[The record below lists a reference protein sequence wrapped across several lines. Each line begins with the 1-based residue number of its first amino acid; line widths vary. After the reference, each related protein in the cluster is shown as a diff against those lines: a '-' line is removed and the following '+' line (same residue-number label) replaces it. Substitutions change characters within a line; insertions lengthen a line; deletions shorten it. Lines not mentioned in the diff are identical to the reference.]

1 MFTNRP
7 VRPHRSVP
15 AFLLAVLAFLAAG
28 LVVASPAAAA
38 PISNPSLEI
47 PVACPGA
54 RAVIQ
59 VRWEGTRSAR
69 VHWELTD
76 SGADGES
83 PVIKMVARDA
93 SGAGASWVFR
103 DGSKAFALSGGKG
116 SSASGVSS
124 WDPAGIAQF
133 NHLEISVR
141 NGANAEA
148 PECSVVRKIYNFSR
162 LAYQYA
168 LNQSE
173 KSYVLNTAGPN
184 TFDCSGLVHY
194 TYNLVANFPDWSRM
208 SSAQQRSWASSAA
221 SDNNADLSNLRSRD
235 AIKVSRSQLQTGDLI
250 FYDGHVGYYAGN
262 GRMYS
267 ALNPTLDI
275 GYTDVD
281 YATPLGYYRVVGVT
295 S

>member
-7 VRPHRSVP
+7 IRPHRSVP

-38 PISNPSLEI
+38 PISDPSLEI

-59 VRWEGTRSAR
+59 VRWEGTRSAS

-76 SGADGES
+76 SGADAET

-93 SGAGASWVFR
+93 SGAGSSWVFP
-103 DGSKAFALSGGKG
+103 DGAKAFALTGGKG
-116 SSASGVSS
+116 SSASGGDS
-124 WDPAGIAQF
+124 WDPTGIDQF

-141 NGANAEA
+141 NGADAEA

-162 LAYQYA
+162 IAYAYA

-173 KSYVLNTAGPN
+173 DSYVLNTAGPD
-184 TFDCSGLVHY
+184 TFDCSGLVHF
-194 TYNLVANFPDWSRM
+194 TYNRVTNFPEWSRM
-208 SSAQQRSWASSAA
+208 SSTQQRNWASSAA
-221 SDNNADLSNLRSRD
+221 ADNNSDLSNLHSRD
-235 AIKVSRSQLQTGDLI
+235 AIKVSRSELQTGDLI
-250 FYDGHVGYYAGN
+250 FYDGHVGYYAGG

-267 ALNPTLDI
+267 ALNPALDI

-281 YATPLGYYRVVGVT
+281 YATPLGYYRVVGV

>member
-7 VRPHRSVP
+7 IRPRRSVP
-15 AFLLAVLAFLAAG
+15 AILLAALAFLAAG

-59 VRWEGTRSAR
+59 VTWEGTRSAR

-76 SGADGES
+76 SGADRES
-83 PVIKMVARDA
+83 PVIKMVARDP
-93 SGAGASWVFR
+93 SGAGASWVFP
-103 DGSKAFALSGGKG
+103 DGAKAFTLSGGKG
-116 SSASGVSS
+116 SSASGVDS

-141 NGANAEA
+141 NGADAETA
-148 PECSVVRKIYNFSR
+148 ECSVVRKIYNFSR
-162 LAYQYA
+162 LAYADA
-168 LNQSE
+168 LSQSD

-184 TFDCSGLVHY
+184 TFDCSGLVHF
-194 TYNLVANFPDWSRM
+194 TYNRVANFPNWSRM
-208 SSAQQRSWASSAA
+208 SSAQQHSWASSAA
-221 SDNNADLSNLRSRD
+221 SDNNSDLSNLHSRD
-235 AIKVSRSQLQTGDLI
+235 AIKVSRGELQTGDLI
-250 FYDGHVGYYAGN
+250 FYDGHVGYYAGD

-281 YATPLGYYRVVGVT
+281 YTTPLGYYRVVGVT